1 MNLLLSLKHLTSISY
16 HLFHGLLVVDVR
28 HYSLDTYQFYEI
40 LK

>member
-16 HLFHGLLVVDVR
+16 HLFHGLLVVR